1 MPARR
6 RPRGRRTGH
15 ADLDED
21 DDVVRAAPSDSEDD
35 STHGSSTD
43 SDSDDDDGSA
53 SHHHSPNT
61 SHSPGADEKPTAP
74 FFSGTSTAWADMVE
88 DTEGLP
94 VISFGE
100 LDESAIR
107 KVQDD
112 RGKDADKQEPEQGAE
127 EDRDD
132 EDGEQPVA
140 SSSRPSPGSRGPF
153 VSRAA
158 GQTARQAYQSRL
170 ESDPSFVPVVGEFW
184 GHDDRLLDKDLRSL
198 SGWWRG
204 RWQTRGRAR
213 GGFAFRG
220 RGGPFNRPALSAPES
235 EPQPNSPV
243 DRAWTHDGFE
253 EMRRREETFRPRGGA
268 APRGNVP
275 VARGAAALRGRGV
288 PLNRTVPG
296 RIWYTMK
303 PEYMWTKQHDAFL
316 YSEPSLKPRPGQSA
330 GIRVHLPGKSSTV
343 VRLVSRPVKS
353 TRSKPAALDE
363 EYDYAVRLPSVR
375 DNVPGVSAP
384 VVEPSKPVPTTGL
397 EPDEDGWVRP
407 DAAAAAIALAV
418 MSSPPSLPPQALPA
432 PIPQTHAALVAP
444 PGFYP
449 FAAPTSFAF
458 PAMPAYASPPPHA
471 GYAAA
476 QPTPPPGFATHTPPP
491 QFGTPPPPQFGTPPG
506 FSAPLPP
513 GVALDVNGMPYEM
526 SSGRHV
532 MLQPQVPVYASYH
545 HHTPSMSMGGP
556 DPSLFSFPRNSRI
569 EIRDPRAPKHPL
581 SPLSAADPAGKLRS
595 SASAFVPSHSASP
608 SLAGGDFQLP
618 FDGMQPPPPP
628 TSQGGYD
635 AYGNYVP
642 SQFFYN
648 GYYPP
653 PPPPPD
659 GAVYY

>member
-316 YSEPSLKPRPGQSA
+316 YSEPL
-330 GIRVHLPGKSSTV
+330 SSHG
-343 VRLVSRPVKS
+343 LGSPPEFVSIFREVFN
-353 TRSKPAALDE
+353 
-363 EYDYAVRLPSVR
+363 VR

-384 VVEPSKPVPTTGL
+384 VVAIEAGADNWSGTRR
-397 EPDEDGWVRP
+397 GWVG
-407 DAAAAAIALAV
+407 AAGCCCCCDRIGSYVVATFTSAA
-418 MSSPPSLPPQALPA
+418 ALPA
-432 PIPQTHAALVAP
+432 PIPNASALVAP
-444 PGFYP
+444 PGF
-449 FAAPTSFAF
+449 
-458 PAMPAYASPPPHA
+458 
-471 GYAAA
+471 
-476 QPTPPPGFATHTPPP
+476 
-491 QFGTPPPPQFGTPPG
+491 
-506 FSAPLPP
+506 
-513 GVALDVNGMPYEM
+513 
-526 SSGRHV
+526 
-532 MLQPQVPVYASYH
+532 
-545 HHTPSMSMGGP
+545 
-556 DPSLFSFPRNSRI
+556 
-569 EIRDPRAPKHPL
+569 
-581 SPLSAADPAGKLRS
+581 
-595 SASAFVPSHSASP
+595 
-608 SLAGGDFQLP
+608 
-618 FDGMQPPPPP
+618 
-628 TSQGGYD
+628 
-635 AYGNYVP
+635 
-642 SQFFYN
+642 
-648 GYYPP
+648 
-653 PPPPPD
+653 
-659 GAVYY
+659 